1 MREVIESARFLG
13 GVAGVWAVLV
23 TFGFA
28 AFHIPSESMQPSLEV
43 GDRVLVSKWAY
54 GYSRHSLP
62 LNLGYLIPCEGD
74 ECDRP
79 ILQWAEPQRG
89 DVIVFRDDNGTAT
102 LRDNKNLIKRV
113 IGLPGDRIQLIDDR
127 LYINGELVEREFVEA
142 RNYRANDNI
151 RGEHPS
157 ALYTEHLPGG
167 VAHSIYERDA
177 GGRYQN
183 YGERIV
189 PEGHVFVMGDNRD
202 RSIDSRDDGAL
213 GFVPYSQVIG
223 RAETVIFTT
232 ANCREEPGL
241 HCPTG
246 RVWRGL

>member
-1 MREVIESARFLG
+1 MREVIESVRFLG

-62 LNLGYLIPCEGD
+62 LNLGYLIPCERD
-74 ECDRP
+74 ECDEP

-89 DVIVFRDDNGTAT
+89 DVIVFRDDNGTAA

-113 IGLPGDRIQLIDDR
+113 IAVPGDRIELREDR
-127 LYINGELVEREFVEA
+127 LYINGELVERVFEEA
-142 RNYRANDNI
+142 RTYRANDNL
-151 RGEHPS
+151 RRLHPS
-157 ALYTEHLPGG
+157 ALYTETLPGG
-167 VAHSIYERDA
+167 VAHAIYERDA
-177 GGRYQN
+177 GGDFETYR
-183 YGERIV
+183 ERIV

-202 RSIDSRDDGAL
+202 RSIDGRSPSL
-213 GFVPYSQVIG
+213 GFVPFSQVIG

-232 ANCREEPGL
+232 ANCAEEPDVY
-241 HCPTG
+241 CPTG
-246 RVWRGL
+246 RIWRGL